1 MLIKRPSDIKPSEI
15 TPEHVYRTRRRFM
28 RDSLAVAAGA
38 GAGASALALPGSWLE
53 ERSVVPGEPIGEQ
66 MTSEADATAYNNF
79 YEFGTDKED
88 PAKYAH
94 EMTVDPWT
102 VEVSGEVAKPG
113 RIGLEDMLAGID
125 LEERIYRL
133 RCVEAWSMVIPW
145 IGFPVKTLLDKFQPT
160 ADAKYVEFK
169 TLHRP
174 SEMRGQR
181 SLFSSIDW
189 PYLEGLR
196 LDEANHPLAIFAVGM
211 YGKLLP
217 NQNGAPIRLVV
228 PWKYG
233 FKSIKSIVSIRLTRR
248 QPVNTWNDL
257 QPREYGFYANVN
269 PEVDHPRWSQAR
281 ERRFP
286 TTLFRPNYIP
296 TRMFNGYDEVASL
309 YSGMDLTRFY

>member
-1 MLIKRPSDIKPSEI
+1 MLIRRASDIKPSEI
-15 TPEHVYRTRRRFM
+15 TPEHIYRSRRHFM

-38 GAGASALALPGSWLE
+38 GAGTSALALPGSWLE
-53 ERSVVPGEPIGEQ
+53 ARDVKPGEPIGEQ
-66 MTSEADATAYNNF
+66 MTSESNATSYNNF
-79 YEFGTDKED
+79 YEFGTDKTD
-88 PAKYAH
+88 PAEYAH

-102 VEVSGEVAKPG
+102 VEVSGEVEKPG

-145 IGFPVKTLLDKFQPT
+145 IGFPVKKLLDKFKPT

-181 SLFSSIDW
+181 SFFSSIDW
-189 PYLEGLR
+189 PYVEGLR

-248 QPVNTWNDL
+248 QPRNTWNDL
-257 QPREYGFYANVN
+257 QPSEYGFYANVN
-269 PEVDHPRWSQAR
+269 PEVDHPRWSQAS

-286 TTLFRPNYIP
+286 TTLLRPNRIP

-309 YSGMDLTRFY
+309 YSGMDLAEHY